1 MFGDI
6 SIFTRPV
13 VPPTPDDGPTFPLY
27 LLPSFSLPFRRRRS
41 SVSRPAQ
48 IRHAAAPEDSDPGD
62 ESSVPSLSSSP
73 DSPSDIGSPA
83 SPGNIRSFF
92 PRLPSFDDYQK
103 GRKLSSKPRDKEA
116 APALAPTGP
125 RLARTQPDTLRCN
138 TCAADIAFASQIVSK
153 GFTGRHGRA
162 YLVSPPSAQA
172 TPSCP
177 GSPLNN
183 DTVGAES
190 ELVNIRVGR
199 AENRHLATGVH
210 VVADIWCVVCS
221 TKIGWKYVDARSAAQ
236 KYKVG
241 KFILET
247 QRVVMQHSWEYVDSA
262 GGGVMEEEPR
272 QQRQQQVSGNACG
285 GRQSARASTDTDASA
300 SRVSDE
306 SDITDDDGG
315 VIVFDSED
323 EDECDDIFAGVWD
336 PDVVAKRRKG
346 KVINMRRAGGA
357 A

>member
-73 DSPSDIGSPA
+73 DSP
-83 SPGNIRSFF
+83 
-92 PRLPSFDDYQK
+92 
-103 GRKLSSKPRDKEA
+103 DKEA

-247 QRVVMQHSWEYVDSA
+247 QRVVMQHSWEYV
-262 GGGVMEEEPR
+262 
-272 QQRQQQVSGNACG
+272 SGNACG